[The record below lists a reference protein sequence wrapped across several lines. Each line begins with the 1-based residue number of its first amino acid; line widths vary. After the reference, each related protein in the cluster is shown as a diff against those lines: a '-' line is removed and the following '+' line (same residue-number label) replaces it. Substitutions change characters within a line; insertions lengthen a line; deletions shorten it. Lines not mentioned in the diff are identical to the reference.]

1 MKLKKVTSV
10 AIVAAML
17 LSAVSVAA
25 VNVPQPKDNA
35 EAYQLAE
42 AFYHDGYYYE
52 AQAEL
57 AKVDPNGYFYDAN
70 KQAAWMDKVNYK
82 INRLAIQAILAD
94 VKKLNSELKFAEGL
108 VRLQDADKYD
118 ITSLEYYS
126 LVWWENA
133 LTKNLNNPKY
143 AAKVAANTA
152 VVKSGISAISKVK
165 EAGYPLNSNYEW
177 YSPVKVE
184 DGYHVYIKTRTPS
197 GVSENVAAFRVSA
210 DGTVLKVF

>member
-70 KQAAWMDKVNYK
+70 KQAAWMDKVNY
-82 INRLAIQAILAD
+82 
-94 VKKLNSELKFAEGL
+94 
-108 VRLQDADKYD
+108 
-118 ITSLEYYS
+118 
-126 LVWWENA
+126 
-133 LTKNLNNPKY
+133 
-143 AAKVAANTA
+143 
-152 VVKSGISAISKVK
+152 
-165 EAGYPLNSNYEW
+165 
-177 YSPVKVE
+177 
-184 DGYHVYIKTRTPS
+184 
-197 GVSENVAAFRVSA
+197 
-210 DGTVLKVF
+210 